1 MARPRR
7 AQGASLTVWAS
18 LTAKTAGAQLRFFQ
32 NHHTGNRIDES
43 NGTNG
48 TNGLSRPRSGRECPM
63 LLGIGT
69 WSGGDHAQNCWHR
82 GNGVSSAPHHPKG
95 ECRRKKMGECRR
107 KNEECRKGS
116 GSRSAGCFHSTFC
129 ILHSAFCILHF
140 HSWGEGGMALLFS
153 VGARTLGAAQQRR
166 PAAPTVPGRPGT
178 R

>member
-1 MARPRR
+1 
-7 AQGASLTVWAS
+7 
-18 LTAKTAGAQLRFFQ
+18 
-32 NHHTGNRIDES
+32 
-43 NGTNG
+43 
-48 TNGLSRPRSGRECPM
+48 M

-69 WSGGDHAQNCWHR
+69 WSGGDQAQNCWHR

-140 HSWGEGGMALLFS
+140 HSWGEREWRCPLNCCSSALFS
-153 VGARTLGAAQQRR
+153 VGGRTLWAAQQRW
-166 PAAPTVPGRPGT
+166 PAAPSPPAEGGEGRGEEGRANPTEVPSPQPSPRPTGRGRRHAALPAIA
-178 R
+178 